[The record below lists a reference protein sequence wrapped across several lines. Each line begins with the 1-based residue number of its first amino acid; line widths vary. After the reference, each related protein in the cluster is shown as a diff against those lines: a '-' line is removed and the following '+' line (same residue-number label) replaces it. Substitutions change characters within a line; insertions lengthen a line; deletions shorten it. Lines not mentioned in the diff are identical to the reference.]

1 MQDSRVEKQR
11 TKTRT
16 ASRHLFLST
25 SAKVPVQSPTVA
37 PGDALLSPSHR
48 ESALASPRWQQ
59 KAVWGHLGTVLLGG
73 RCQILLT
80 GPNTALLRGTLYIQ
94 VQNIQALEE
103 RKGRAKAEGERAE
116 EEGKR
121 CSELLIN
128 TGTCVWGA
136 PTMQKSWEA
145 DGWGGA
151 GSQCENP
158 ALASPSSFP
167 TDISLLHSASLRL
180 LPALLPIPCC
190 SADAGLDPTY
200 PQLLP
205 ARFQVKGGSS
215 SMRGTPRKGF
225 EFSGHGSS

>member
-1 MQDSRVEKQR
+1 MQRVNCVLGGRDLFAGQQSGE
-11 TKTRT
+11 TEDEDRT
-16 ASRHLFLST
+16 ASRHLLLST

-37 PGDALLSPSHR
+37 SGDALLSPSHR
-48 ESALASPRWQQ
+48 EGALASPRWQQ
-59 KAVWGHLGTVLLGG
+59 KAVWGRVGTVLLGG

-80 GPNTALLRGTLYIQ
+80 GPNRALLRGTLYIQ

-128 TGTCVWGA
+128 IGTCVWGA

-145 DGWGGA
+145 DVGVGGA
-151 GSQCENP
+151 GSQWENP
-158 ALASPSSFP
+158 ALVSPSSFP
-167 TDISLLHSASLRL
+167 TDINLLHSASLPF
-180 LPALLPIPCC
+180 LPTLLPIPCC
-190 SADAGLDPTY
+190 SPAAGLDSTY

-205 ARFQVKGGSS
+205 AHLQVKGGAS
-215 SMRGTPRKGF
+215 P
-225 EFSGHGSS
+225 